1 MPANQLQ
8 RKFYET
14 GSVYEDDE
22 KFSGVQNG
30 IMFHLSQRHGSQRAT
45 SRNSHITCYNQSAY
59 YMHNQSAYYMH
70 NQSVY
75 FMHNQ
80 SAYYMHNQSAYYVHN
95 QSVGYC
101 LMVSSSRKE
110 ENRRCTRLRALV
122 YAIFPP
128 EGRVPESEAWSVMLR
143 CGPIH
148 GPI

>member
-1 MPANQLQ
+1 MHNQ
-8 RKFYET
+8 
-14 GSVYEDDE
+14 SVYYT
-22 KFSGVQNG
+22 
-30 IMFHLSQRHGSQRAT
+30 H
-45 SRNSHITCYNQSAY
+45 NQSAFY
-59 YMHNQSAYYMH
+59 IHNQSAYYML
-70 NQSVY
+70 NQSE
-75 FMHNQ
+75 
-80 SAYYMHNQSAYYVHN
+80 YYMHNQSAYYVHN

>member
-1 MPANQLQ
+1 MSENTKVSQSLAMPANQLQ

-45 SRNSHITCYNQSAY
+45 SRNSHITCY
-59 YMHNQSAYYMH
+59 
-70 NQSVY
+70 
-75 FMHNQ
+75 NQ

>member
-45 SRNSHITCYNQSAY
+45 CRNSHITCYNQSAY